1 MNDTLRFFLLLFLM
15 AGVTYLLRLLPLLLV
30 KKQVQNKFLLSFL
43 YYIPYTVLAA
53 MTVPAVFFSTG
64 DFVSAAVGVF
74 VAAVLAFKE
83 KSLIS
88 VSLISSVCALIAGL
102 VILYL

>member
-15 AGVTYLLRLLPLLLV
+15 AGVTYLVRLLPLLLV
-30 KKQVQNKFLLSFL
+30 KKQIKNRFLLSFL
-43 YYIPYTVLAA
+43 YYVPYTVLAA

-64 DFVSAAVGVF
+64 DFVSASVGII
-74 VAAVLAFKE
+74 VAAFLAFKE

-88 VSLISSVCALIAGL
+88 VSLISSACALIAGL
-102 VILYL
+102 IMLYL